1 MSKVLYVKANAKPEG
16 ISRTFK
22 ISDSFVEEY
31 KKLHPEDEI
40 ITLDLYKENIHFLTE
55 ENVMAHTGGV
65 EDVEKNPILKYTY
78 QFKNADKYI
87 FAEPLWNLGIP
98 AILKAYFD
106 YVSVAGI
113 TFKYTET
120 GAAGLC
126 EGKKAVNIMTQGGD
140 YSEGPAAEWELGNR
154 YLKTILGLFGIYDC
168 KSIIAS
174 NLDVIGMDVDAI
186 VNKAIEEAKE
196 LAKTF

>member
-1 MSKVLYVKANAKPEG
+1 MSKVLYIKANAKPDEL
-16 ISRTFK
+16 SRTFK
-22 ISDSFVEEY
+22 ISNAFVEAY
-31 KKLHPEDEI
+31 KQHHPNDEI
-40 ITLDLYKENIHFLTE
+40 ITLDLYKEGIDFLKEKDVIAHSAGDTD
-55 ENVMAHTGGV
+55 ENN
-65 EDVEKNPILKYTY
+65 NPILKYTY
-78 QFKNADKYI
+78 QFRDADKYI

-113 TFKYTET
+113 TFKYTEA
-120 GAAGLC
+120 GPVGLC
-126 EGKKAVNIMTQGGD
+126 AGKKAVNITTQGGD
-140 YSEGPAAEWELGNR
+140 YSEGIAAELELGNR
-154 YLKTILGLFGIYDC
+154 YVKTILGLFGITDF

-196 LAKTF
+196 LAKSF

>member
-1 MSKVLYVKANAKPEG
+1 MSKVLYIKANAKPEEL
-16 ISRTFK
+16 SRTFK
-22 ISDSFVEEY
+22 ISNAFVEAY
-31 KKLHPEDEI
+31 KQYHPNDEI
-40 ITLDLYKENIHFLTE
+40 ITLDLYKEGIDFLKE
-55 ENVMAHTGGV
+55 KDVIAHSGG
-65 EDVEKNPILKYTY
+65 DTDEKNNPILKYTY
-78 QFKNADKYI
+78 QFRDADKYI

-113 TFKYTET
+113 TFKYTEA
-120 GAAGLC
+120 GPVGLC
-126 EGKKAVNIMTQGGD
+126 AGKKAVNITTQGGD
-140 YSEGPAAEWELGNR
+140 YSEGFAAELEMGNR
-154 YLKTILGLFGIYDC
+154 YVKTILGLFGITDF

-196 LAKTF
+196 LAKSF